1 VNRFFRSALFP
12 LVIIAALVWL
22 ALTTLG
28 GNGPKSEKI
37 TYSTA
42 LQRIEQCD
50 PNAPVQCPISEV
62 VFNPNKHE
70 LKLSFKGE
78 EKRKATV
85 HYPSEQS
92 VPEIEKTLQ
101 DHGVL
106 FDSKGVGSSPWWSIL
121 TSLLPFVLLFGFWIF
136 LMNQVQGGGSKVMSF
151 GKSRAKRM
159 TPDSPKIG
167 FKDVAGVDE
176 AVEELQEIKEFLENP
191 KKFQALG
198 ARIPK
203 GVLLYGP
210 PGTGKTLL
218 ARAVAGEAGVP
229 FFSISGS
236 DFVEMFVGVGASR
249 VRDLF
254 EQAKQASPCIVFM
267 DEIDAVG
274 RHRGA
279 GLGGG
284 HDEREQTLN
293 QLLVEMDG
301 FELKDNIILIA
312 ATNRPDILDPAL
324 LRPGRFDRQIVVD
337 RPDRNGRRKI
347 LEVHSKG
354 KPLASEIDLDTLAA
368 GTPGFTGADL
378 ANLVNEA
385 ALLAARRGKKVIE
398 QDELEE
404 GIMRVIAGPEKKT
417 RLFSEQERKITAYH
431 ELGHGIVGHYL
442 DQESE
447 VHKISI
453 IGRGQALGYT
463 ISLPREDR
471 YLTTKANLMNNL
483 AMTLGGRAAEEIVFN
498 EVTTGAAND
507 LEKVTSIAKQMIMRY
522 GMSEKLGPR
531 VLGRNH
537 DMPFL
542 GREMGNEPD
551 YSEEIAREIDDEIRR
566 VIEEAHATAT
576 QVLREHIDELHK
588 ISLILIERETIDKD
602 QFERLLAGETE
613 EQVFEDEA
621 PVTAEPEPEG
631 EKKRKPEPKPRPFP
645 LPGATMQPPP
655 PEGAKG

>member
-1 VNRFFRSALFP
+1 MNRFFRSALFP
-12 LVIIAALVWL
+12 LIIIAALVWL
-22 ALTTLG
+22 ALQTLG
-28 GNGPKSEKI
+28 SHGTKQAKE
-37 TYSTA
+37 TYSQLLTRVQSQPDTVQSVTFVPNKQEIDATISEAGQQRKVVVHYATDQAQYGFQQA
-42 LQRIEQCD
+42 LQAAQKQ
-50 PNAPVQCPISEV
+50 NSQLV
-62 VFNPNKHE
+62 
-70 LKLSFKGE
+70 
-78 EKRKATV
+78 
-85 HYPSEQS
+85 
-92 VPEIEKTLQ
+92 
-101 DHGVL
+101 

-159 TPDSPKIG
+159 TPDAPKIG

-254 EQAKQASPCIVFM
+254 EQAKQAAPCIVFM

-337 RPDRNGRRKI
+337 RPDRIGRRKI

-354 KPLASEIDLDTLAA
+354 KPLAPEIDLDALAA

-385 ALLAARRGKKVIE
+385 ALLAARRGKKTIE
-398 QDELEE
+398 QEELEE
-404 GIMRVIAGPEKKT
+404 GIMRVIAGPEKRT
-417 RLFSEQERKITAYH
+417 RLFSETERKITAYH
-431 ELGHGIVGHYL
+431 EMGHALVGHHL
-442 DQESE
+442 EHTDDI
-447 VHKISI
+447 HKISI
-453 IGRGQALGYT
+453 ISRGQALGYT

-471 YLTTKANLMNNL
+471 YLTTKASLMEQM
-483 AMTLGGRAAEEIVFN
+483 AMTLGGRAAEELVFR

-507 LEKVTSIAKQMIMRY
+507 LEKVTSTAKQMIMRF

-531 VLGRNH
+531 VLGRNQ

-566 VIEEAHATAT
+566 VIEDAHETALR
-576 QVLREHIDELHK
+576 VLREHMDELHK
-588 ISLILIERETIDKD
+588 ISAILIERETIDKD
-602 QFERLLAGETE
+602 QFERLLAGELE
-613 EQVFEDEA
+613 ESVFPEER
-621 PVTAEPEPEG
+621 PVREPQPSPEP
-631 EKKRKPEPKPRPFP
+631 KRQPQPKPRPFP

-655 PEGAKG
+655 PEGASG

>member
-1 VNRFFRSALFP
+1 MNRFFRSALFP
-12 LVIIAALVWL
+12 LIVIVLLVYL
-22 ALTTLG
+22 ASQTLMHG
-28 GNGPKSEKI
+28 SKKEAKL
-37 TYSTA
+37 TYSGLIQKVETDPA
-42 LQRIEQCD
+42 SVKDANFD
-50 PNAPVQCPISEV
+50 PNHQSIS
-62 VFNPNKHE
+62 FDLANG
-70 LKLSFKGE
+70 SSG
-78 EKRKATV
+78 TV
-85 HYPSEQS
+85 HYPTPQS
-92 VPEIEKTLQ
+92 QIDFQKLLQ
-101 DHGVL
+101 RNSVE
-106 FDSKGVGSSPWWSIL
+106 FDSKGVGSSPWWTIL

-254 EQAKQASPCIVFM
+254 EQAKQAAPCIVFM

-347 LEVHSKG
+347 LEVHAKG
-354 KPLASEIDLDTLAA
+354 KPLASEIELDTLAA

-385 ALLAARRGKKVIE
+385 ALLAARRGKKTIQQE
-398 QDELEE
+398 ELEE

-417 RLFSEQERKITAYH
+417 RLLSEHERKITAYH
-431 ELGHGIVGHYL
+431 ELGHALVGHYL
-442 DQESE
+442 DQDAE

-453 IGRGQALGYT
+453 ISRGQALGYT

-471 YLTTKANLMNNL
+471 YLTTKSNLMDRL
-483 AMTLGGRAAEEIVFN
+483 AMTLGGRTAEELVFQ
-498 EVTTGAAND
+498 EVTTGAADD
-507 LEKVTSIAKQMIMRY
+507 LEKVTQTAKQMVMRY

-542 GREMGNEPD
+542 GREMAAEPD

-566 VIEEAHATAT
+566 VIEDAHGRARE
-576 QVLREHIDELHK
+576 VLEQHVAELHK
-588 ISLILIERETIDKD
+588 LSEILIERETIDKD
-602 QFERLLAGETE
+602 QFERLLAGESYEDIFADE
-613 EQVFEDEA
+613 EEA
-621 PVTAEPEPEG
+621 AAEPEPEP
-631 EKKRKPEPKPRPFP
+631 ERKPVVPKPKPFP
-645 LPGATMQPPP
+645 IPGAAMKPP
-655 PEGAKG
+655 PEPEPS

>member
-12 LVIIAALVWL
+12 LIIIAALVWL
-22 ALTTLG
+22 ALQTLG
-28 GNGPKSEKI
+28 NHGAKQVKMTLSDLQNQVKSSPASIEGVTFVPSKQEI
-37 TYSTA
+37 DAT
-42 LQRIEQCD
+42 LQ
-50 PNAPVQCPISEV
+50 SGKKV
-62 VFNPNKHE
+62 V
-70 LKLSFKGE
+70 
-78 EKRKATV
+78 V
-85 HYPSEQS
+85 HYPTDQAQ
-92 VPEIEKTLQ
+92 IQFQDLLQ
-101 DHGVL
+101 QGNVT
-106 FDSKGVGSSPWWSIL
+106 FDSKGIGGSPWWSIL

-254 EQAKQASPCIVFM
+254 EQAKQAAPCIVFM

-301 FELKDNIILIA
+301 FEMKDNIILIA

-337 RPDRNGRRKI
+337 RPDRLGRRKI
-347 LEVHSKG
+347 LEVHTKG
-354 KPLASEIDLDTLAA
+354 KPLAPEIDLDTLAS

-385 ALLAARRGKKVIE
+385 ALLAARRGKKIIE
-398 QDELEE
+398 QEELEE
-404 GIMRVIAGPEKKT
+404 GIMRVIAGPEKKA
-417 RLFSEQERKITAYH
+417 RLLSEHERKITAYH
-431 ELGHGIVGHYL
+431 EMGHALVGHFL
-442 DQESE
+442 EHTDP
-447 VHKISI
+447 VHKITIVS
-453 IGRGQALGYT
+453 RGQALGLT
-463 ISLPREDR
+463 ISLPTEDR
-471 YLTTKANLMNNL
+471 YLTTRSALMHQM
-483 AMTLGGRAAEEIVFN
+483 AMTLGGRAAEEIVFH

-507 LEKVTSIAKQMIMRY
+507 LEKVTATSKAMIMRF

-531 VLGRNH
+531 VLGHSNEQ
-537 DMPFL
+537 PFL
-542 GREMGNEPD
+542 GRDFSAQAD

-566 VIEEAHATAT
+566 VIEESHELALS
-576 QVLREHIDELHK
+576 VLREHMEQLHR
-588 ISLILIERETIDKD
+588 ISLILIERETIDRD
-602 QFERLLAGETE
+602 QFERLLAGE
-613 EQVFEDEA
+613 DEA
-621 PVTAEPEPEG
+621 TVFPEAEEGSAVTPPAEEPRRE
-631 EKKRKPEPKPRPFP
+631 RQPRTRPFP

-655 PEGAKG
+655 DPAKS